1 MFLPHNATSVFS
13 LHPESCTTIF
23 KADYN
28 FHHKGSLFLVFS
40 AYSNLWSKILETHS
54 QIPYKT
60 QMANLKKRKQRKGT
74 CQQQFVG
81 LTLTCFPGKEENRI
95 FNVNCQPQLWQK
107 LTSER
112 SRVSFPLAVKHRNPP
127 NRILSSFLYNST

>member
-13 LHPESCTTIF
+13 LHPESCIQVTTIF
-23 KADYN
+23 ITKYLY
-28 FHHKGSLFLVFS
+28 FYLKVFS

-60 QMANLKKRKQRKGT
+60 QMANLKKRKQRKGI

-112 SRVSFPLAVKHRNPP
+112 SRVSFPLAVKHRKPP

>member
-13 LHPESCTTIF
+13 LHPESCIQGTTIF
-23 KADYN
+23 ITKDLY
-28 FHHKGSLFLVFS
+28 FYLKVFS
-40 AYSNLWSKILETHS
+40 AYSNLWSKILEIHS

-112 SRVSFPLAVKHRNPP
+112 SRVSFPLVKHRNPP